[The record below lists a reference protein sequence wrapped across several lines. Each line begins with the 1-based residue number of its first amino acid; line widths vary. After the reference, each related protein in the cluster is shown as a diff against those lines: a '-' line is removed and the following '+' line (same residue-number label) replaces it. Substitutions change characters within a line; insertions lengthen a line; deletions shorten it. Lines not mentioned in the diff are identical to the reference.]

1 MTTDAGRATRTRFA
15 VALAL
20 AGWMGAAL
28 AQQAG
33 DGGMIVIPGRGE
45 SAQTA
50 LANAASARGANGAGA
65 AGPGGADRTASP
77 GGWHAPAAA
86 QAAAA
91 WSGRAGAASGAES
104 AAESG
109 DVRAATEPRTGLIVI
124 EPGPAE
130 SNGRIPAA
138 APSGW
143 PPPRPCREPNRTAA
157 RIPCRRGPDRIVPP
171 APRRQAPD
179 GPRRPARPA
188 KATLRRTSPPRPA

>member
-50 LANAASARGANGAGA
+50 LANANAASARGANGAGA

-77 GGWHAPAAA
+77 GGWHAPA
-86 QAAAA
+86 
-91 WSGRAGAASGAES
+91 
-104 AAESG
+104 
-109 DVRAATEPRTGLIVI
+109 
-124 EPGPAE
+124 
-130 SNGRIPAA
+130 
-138 APSGW
+138 
-143 PPPRPCREPNRTAA
+143 
-157 RIPCRRGPDRIVPP
+157 
-171 APRRQAPD
+171 
-179 GPRRPARPA
+179 
-188 KATLRRTSPPRPA
+188 

>member
-65 AGPGGADRTASP
+65 AGPGGADRT
-77 GGWHAPAAA
+77 
-86 QAAAA
+86 
-91 WSGRAGAASGAES
+91 
-104 AAESG
+104 
-109 DVRAATEPRTGLIVI
+109 
-124 EPGPAE
+124 
-130 SNGRIPAA
+130 
-138 APSGW
+138 
-143 PPPRPCREPNRTAA
+143 
-157 RIPCRRGPDRIVPP
+157 
-171 APRRQAPD
+171 
-179 GPRRPARPA
+179 
-188 KATLRRTSPPRPA
+188 